1 MTRAAIVAQ
10 GRDAQGRVARCAS
23 ARSWFLG
30 CVALAVVAAAGSRE
44 AGAQGVYL
52 PSIGPTNQSFGGAA
66 VAAPIDSA
74 GALYWNPATLS
85 GLKSSEMAFGLGIV
99 SPHAQL
105 SSTAGGFS
113 GATDSDAGVIPVP
126 TIAWAQ
132 KGDDSAWSYGIGI
145 FGVGG
150 FGLNYGADVTNPIL
164 SPQPGGLGRIYS
176 SAEIYQVVPTASL
189 ALTDRLSIGVAPV
202 VTLAKISLDPL
213 FLAPPDATGVYGPGT
228 GTKYSWGAGFQV
240 GVYYITEFDWH
251 LGASVKSPQ
260 WMESNQYHSQT
271 STGLPVDAKFGF
283 DMPTTVSLGSA
294 YSGFE
299 RWMFALDVRY
309 LDWSNANG
317 FSQQGYN
324 PNGSVA
330 GLGWRSTWA
339 VSLGTEYVLT
349 ERLTLRSGWQYMQNP
364 IPHGQTMFNVQSA
377 LIIENWLSFGA
388 GYKLRR
394 NVTANLAYSRGI
406 EHQQSGPI
414 VLPAGIVPG
423 TSVTNKISADMFS
436 FGVTVAY

>member
-1 MTRAAIVAQ
+1 MPIAASVAQ
-10 GRDAQGRVARCAS
+10 GRDGRGFATRGWVFDAAKLSCALLAIVAAS
-23 ARSWFLG
+23 ARS
-30 CVALAVVAAAGSRE
+30 AD
-44 AGAQGVYL
+44 AQGVYL

-66 VAAPIDSA
+66 TASPIDSA
-74 GALYWNPATLS
+74 GALYWNPATIS

-105 SSTAGGFS
+105 SSTAGPFS
-113 GATDSDAGVIPVP
+113 GSTSSDAGVIPVP
-126 TIAWAQ
+126 TIGWVQ
-132 KGDDSAWSYGIGI
+132 KSDDSAWTYGIGI

-150 FGLNYGADVTNPIL
+150 FGLNYGADPTNPIL
-164 SPQPGGLGRIYS
+164 SPQPGGFGRVYS
-176 SAEIYQVVPTASL
+176 NAEIYQVVPTASL

-202 VTLAKISLDPL
+202 VTLSKISLDPL
-213 FLAPPDATGVYGPGT
+213 FIAPPNGGVYGPGA

-240 GVYYITEFDWH
+240 GIYYITETNWH
-251 LGASVKSPQ
+251 FGTSIKSPQ
-260 WMESNQYHSQT
+260 WMESFKFHSQT
-271 STGLPVDAKFGF
+271 TAGMPIDASFGF
-283 DMPTTVSLGSA
+283 DMPTTISLGGA

-309 LDWSNANG
+309 LDWSHANG

-330 GLGWRSTWA
+330 GLGWRSTMA
-339 VSLGTEYVLT
+339 VSLGTQYELT

-364 IPHGQTMFNVQSA
+364 IPHGQTMFNIPSA

-388 GYKLRR
+388 GYKIRS
-394 NVTANLAYSRGI
+394 NVTANVAYSRGI

-414 VLPAGIVPG
+414 VLPAGVVPG
-423 TSVTNKISADMFS
+423 TSVTNKISADMFT